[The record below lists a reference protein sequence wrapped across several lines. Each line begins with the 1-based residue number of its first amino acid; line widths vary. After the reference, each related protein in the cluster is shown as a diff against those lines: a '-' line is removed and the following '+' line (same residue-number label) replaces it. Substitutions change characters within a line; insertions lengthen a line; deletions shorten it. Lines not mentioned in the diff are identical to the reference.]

1 LFDPFSNKK
10 LQLCE
15 DIKKGVIC
23 QNLDEIPVLN
33 VEHIFDILQK
43 GVKQRQSAATLMN
56 KNSSR
61 SHSIFTMKV
70 MIKEVGIDGEELVRH
85 GQLNLVDLA
94 GYVIT
99 RINFYTN
106 ITLRY
111 SKV

>member
-1 LFDPFSNKK
+1 MRDTTHNKVFWTDNEELLDLFDPFGSKK

-15 DIKKGVIC
+15 DTKKGVVC
-23 QNLDEIPVLN
+23 QNLDEIPVIS

-61 SHSIFTMKV
+61 SHSIFTMKI
-70 MIKEVGIDGEELVRH
+70 MIKEVNAEGEEMVRN

-94 GYVIT
+94 G
-99 RINFYTN
+99 
-106 ITLRY
+106 
-111 SKV
+111 